1 MTQTNASLH
10 SRSWSSLPLTALAC
24 RLANLLLACA
34 FFCNCLSANSSASS
48 PSLEYEVKAA
58 FLLNFTRFVE
68 WPPTS
73 FASSDAPLVICM
85 AGEDPFG
92 PVIDQIVEG
101 ESVNGHRI
109 IVERIRGDQQKL
121 CHVLYTSN
129 TRNLV
134 STLPAAGPGVLT
146 VGEGSDFIHQGGIIG
161 FVLDNRHV
169 RFDVNLKA
177 AATAGLKLS
186 SKLLSV
192 ARSVEK

>member
-1 MTQTNASLH
+1 MTQTNARFLSLT
-10 SRSWSSLPLTALAC
+10 WSFSPFTALS
-24 RLANLLLACA
+24 RRFSNLLLASA
-34 FFCNCLSANSSASS
+34 FLCNYLNAHSAPSS

-68 WPPTS
+68 WPATS
-73 FASSDAPLVICM
+73 FASPDAPLVICM

-92 PVIDQIVEG
+92 PAIDQIVEG

-109 IVERIRGDQQKL
+109 IVERIRSDQQKL
-121 CHVLYTSN
+121 CHVLYTAN

-146 VGEGSDFIHQGGIIG
+146 VGEGSEFTQQGGIIA